1 MKGSSGGMAAT
12 QTASRAD
19 AVAWIPMR
27 WSKALDDAVAAPHQP
42 APSADERRSPS
53 DQDGVPATAAPVCR
67 VTLSHFLRNRKRWQR
82 IARMGE
88 TDAATDTDC
97 RRSRHVAPGAQDVPG
112 TGP

>member
-1 MKGSSGGMAAT
+1 MTKGRRSDFVPRAAQPAAGGGGMQPGMVEKIKKMQEEMAAT

-53 DQDGVPATAAPVCR
+53 DQDGVPATAAPY
-67 VTLSHFLRNRKRWQR
+67 
-82 IARMGE
+82 AG
-88 TDAATDTDC
+88 
-97 RRSRHVAPGAQDVPG
+97 SRCPIS
-112 TGP
+112 